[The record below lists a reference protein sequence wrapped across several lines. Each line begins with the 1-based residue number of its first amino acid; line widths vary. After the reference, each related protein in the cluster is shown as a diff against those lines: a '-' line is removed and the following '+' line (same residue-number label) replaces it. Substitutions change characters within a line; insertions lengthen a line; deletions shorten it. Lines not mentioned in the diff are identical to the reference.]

1 MTEHRVRVSM
11 DGEETEHDWPE
22 SPETTLLEL
31 LRLRG
36 LDAPSSCE
44 EGRCGAC
51 VCQVTEG
58 EVKMRRNEV
67 LDATDLADGY
77 ILACQSLPVTPNVSV
92 TYD

>member
-1 MTEHRVRVSM
+1 MAEHRVRVTM
-11 DGEETEHDWPE
+11 DGEESEHDWPA
-22 SPETTLLEL
+22 ETTLLEL
-31 LRLRG
+31 LRRRG

-77 ILACQSLPVTPNVSV
+77 ILACQSLPVTPDLTV